1 VVNLDKFDVGVSEM
15 IVKSTEKKIK
25 RLVGAI
31 LGHYGYQLSRS
42 IKPSPRPD
50 DALFRS
56 LAPGSSN
63 QKFTIALVGTSK
75 SGLWG
80 FGKAS
85 QTLYFPKLCYALAKY
100 GVSLVAYRDPDDA
113 LRDIDNHDPART
125 AFILVY
131 NEVFQRD
138 DFQHFADLTSRSE
151 FQFYNAPSVG
161 AIIGDKRATNMA
173 FSGAGIPV
181 PPMERA
187 TKATAS
193 KVFSNAPIGTH
204 AATAIID
211 VGRPLNVDRYNTCF
225 IDTAHDYKGK
235 SYYAALRALAVTGTM
250 ISAYVRLRPTGEA
263 EASVHASD
271 TPRDPH
277 LIAHFHELLVETNR
291 PQLIKI
297 CGQIGDV
304 LGPGFYAHDILPS
317 RETGELYVCETGFKF
332 DDGPYR
338 EALLPFSSD
347 LPFLMDHFTIGIAE
361 MAAKVVAEQCF
372 GRVGLTTPSDESR

>member
-1 VVNLDKFDVGVSEM
+1 MRKGSFSQST
-15 IVKSTEKKIK
+15 VKQMK
-25 RLVGAI
+25 RLVVAI
-31 LGHYGYQLSRS
+31 LGHYGYHLSRS
-42 IKPSPRPD
+42 IKPSALPD

-75 SGLWG
+75 SGLCG

-85 QTLYFPKLCYALAKY
+85 QTLYFPELRYALAKR

-113 LRDIDNHDPART
+113 LRDIGNHDPART
-125 AFILVY
+125 AFVLVY

-138 DFQHFADLTSRSE
+138 DFQHFGDLTSHAE
-151 FQFYNAPSVG
+151 FRFYNAPSVG
-161 AIIGDKRATNMA
+161 AIIGDKRATNA
-173 FSGAGIPV
+173 VFSDAGISV
-181 PPMERA
+181 PPMVSA
-187 TKATAS
+187 TEAAAS

-211 VGRPLNVDRYNTCF
+211 VGRTLDADRYNTCF
-225 IDTAHDYKGK
+225 IDTAHEYKGK

-263 EASVHASD
+263 EAAVHASD
-271 TPRDPH
+271 TPKDPH

-291 PQLIKI
+291 RQLIKL
-297 CGQIGDV
+297 CRQIGDV

-332 DDGPYR
+332 DDTDYR
-338 EALLPFSSD
+338 EALLPLSSD
-347 LPFLMDHFTIGIAE
+347 LPFLMDHFAIGIADL
-361 MAAKVVAEQCF
+361 AAEVVAEQCF
-372 GRVGLTTPSDESR
+372 GRVRHTTPSEEPR

>member
-1 VVNLDKFDVGVSEM
+1 MRKSSFSQSA
-15 IVKSTEKKIK
+15 VKQIK
-25 RLVGAI
+25 RRVVAI
-31 LGHYGYQLSRS
+31 LGHYRYQHSRS
-42 IKPSPRPD
+42 NKLSAQPD

-85 QTLYFPKLCYALAKY
+85 QALYFPKLRYALAKC

-113 LRDIDNHDPART
+113 LRNIDDHDPTRT
-125 AFILVY
+125 AFVLVY
-131 NEVFQRD
+131 NEAFQRD
-138 DFQHFADLTSRSE
+138 DFQRFADLTSHAE
-151 FQFYNAPSVG
+151 FRFYNAPSVG
-161 AIIGDKRATNMA
+161 AIIGDKRATHRV
-173 FSGAGIPV
+173 FSDAGIPV
-181 PPMERA
+181 PPLVSA
-187 TKATAS
+187 TEVTTS

-211 VGRPLNVDRYNTCF
+211 VGRPVDANRYNTCF

-235 SYYAALRALAVTGTM
+235 SYYAALRTLAVTGTM

-263 EASVHASD
+263 EAAVHASD

-291 PQLIKI
+291 PQLIKL
-297 CGQIGDV
+297 CEQIGGV

-332 DDGPYR
+332 DDRGYR
-338 EALLPFSSD
+338 ESLLPVSSD
-347 LPFLMDHFTIGIAE
+347 LPCLMDHFTIGIADV
-361 MAAKVVAEQCF
+361 AAEVVAEQCF
-372 GRVGLTTPSDESR
+372 GTLQTSRGRVLRKVGLKR